1 MLHACDE
8 RFDVTE
14 NLENFC
20 EMASGG
26 QATTHRLPAFFH
38 CMHCV
43 AKSQTAKRRWPPEEF
58 GSGGSGTQATQ
69 DGSLR
74 RRSLHL
80 YTRCLMVIDLS
91 PAAS

>member
-1 MLHACDE
+1 MLLQEIETEWNGQRRPGHHPPSSCIFPLHA
-8 RFDVTE
+8 
-14 NLENFC
+14 L
-20 EMASGG
+20 
-26 QATTHRLPAFFH
+26 
-38 CMHCV
+38 CV

-80 YTRCLMVIDLS
+80 
-91 PAAS
+91 